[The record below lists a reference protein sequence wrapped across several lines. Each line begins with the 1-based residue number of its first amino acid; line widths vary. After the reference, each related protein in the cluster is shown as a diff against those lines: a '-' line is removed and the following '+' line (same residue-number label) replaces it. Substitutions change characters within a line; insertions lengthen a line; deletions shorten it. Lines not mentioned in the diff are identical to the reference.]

1 MVVLPFLTGTVLR
14 LRTFWGKILIL
25 LVFNKGLLV
34 IFYLQIF
41 IPIWS
46 SVLLDKISS
55 QLLLEILKLS
65 CQLH

>member
-1 MVVLPFLTGTVLR
+1 MVVHPFLTSTVLR
-14 LRTFWGKILIL
+14 LGLFWEKIS

-34 IFYLQIF
+34 IFYLRIF

-46 SVLLDKISS
+46 SVILDKISS

-65 CQLH
+65 CHLY